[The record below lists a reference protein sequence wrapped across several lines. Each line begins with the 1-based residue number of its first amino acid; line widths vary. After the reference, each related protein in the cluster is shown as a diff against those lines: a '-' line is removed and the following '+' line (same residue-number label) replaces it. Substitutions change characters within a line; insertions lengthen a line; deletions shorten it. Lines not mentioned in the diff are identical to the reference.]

1 MKKLVIACFSII
13 LFLGLGLSSSAY
25 ANKNQIAPK
34 EKIEVN
40 GNVEKGQQALGLPGA
55 VKAAGK
61 AATKGGKAAKSAW
74 NNIGSPEKHMVTEAA
89 QKAVGLGKVE
99 KKSDE
104 INEDSEYM
112 FDK

>member
-1 MKKLVIACFSII
+1 
-13 LFLGLGLSSSAY
+13 
-25 ANKNQIAPK
+25 
-34 EKIEVN
+34 
-40 GNVEKGQQALGLPGA
+40 
-55 VKAAGK
+55 
-61 AATKGGKAAKSAW
+61 
-74 NNIGSPEKHMVTEAA
+74 MVTEAA

>member
-61 AATKGGKAAKSAW
+61 AAKSAW

>member
-1 MKKLVIACFSII
+1 MKKILITCFSIL
-13 LFLGLGLSSSAY
+13 LFLGIGLSSSAY
-25 ANKNQIAPK
+25 ANKDQIAPK

-61 AATKGGKAAKSAW
+61 AAKNAW

-89 QKAVGLGKVE
+89 QNAVGLGKVE
-99 KKSDE
+99 KNSDE

>member
-1 MKKLVIACFSII
+1 MKKALITCFSIV
-13 LFLGLGLSSSAY
+13 LFLGIGLSSSAS

-34 EKIEVN
+34 EKIEVSD
-40 GNVEKGQQALGLPGA
+40 NVEKGQQALGLPGA

-61 AATKGGKAAKSAW
+61 AATKAGKAAKNAW
-74 NNIGSPEKHMVTEAA
+74 SNIGSPEKHMVTEAA

-99 KKSDE
+99 KNSDK